1 MHLMPWPAQLAAGA
15 GRVPLAA
22 DGWRVEGAAPR
33 RVAAAARRLRRHWR
47 GVAGGPV
54 GLPIRVACEPA
65 AALPALGDDERYHL
79 RVDAAGVYIDAP
91 LEWGVLRAFAT
102 LAQLI
107 EADAGGACLPAV
119 EIDDAPRF
127 PWRGLMVDVARHF
140 ISMKTL
146 RRTLDAMAFHKLNVL
161 HLHLSDDQAFRFGS
175 RSHAELATAAE
186 HYTQPELRALVRYA
200 AARGIRVVPELD
212 VPGHVASWLA
222 VHPEWGLGDIPQG
235 RSTRFGVHECC
246 LNPAHEG
253 AMRAV
258 EALFG
263 ELAATFPD
271 RHAHFGGDEVRLPN
285 GASVARLQARF
296 NERVTALLRRLGK
309 VPMAWDEA
317 ASEGLGRDVTIQ
329 CWRGD
334 AALTRIV
341 DAGFD
346 AVLSA
351 PYYLDLGY
359 PADAHYRFDP
369 ATGTGPSLADEPRF
383 AHVGDGLRAVEWA
396 WRAADAP
403 LPAATRRG
411 AVLGGEACMWTELV
425 SDELLHGR
433 VWSRLP
439 AIAERLWSPLKVDA
453 DAAGGVSAAEVDDM
467 VRRLAASQRQLAR
480 AGILDLAASRRT
492 GLRRLGLV
500 AGDIDALMPLINAL
514 EPVKWYARLLGPM
527 ALKRRAEGVGEA
539 AAERPY
545 NAATP
550 LSRVIDVI
558 PPESLPARA
567 LLSADEG
574 ELRAIADGWRSQ
586 REAFLRCR
594 EKTPAIVE
602 LDAASAALCE
612 LATSLE
618 RRLDG
623 AEVAIPPAYTEPFGE
638 YLLAAAHRLSERF
651 A

>member
-1 MHLMPWPAQLAAGA
+1 MHLMPWPAELTAGA
-15 GRVPLAA
+15 GRVALAA
-22 DGWRVEGAAPR
+22 RGWRVEGTVSP

-65 AALPALGDDERYHL
+65 EPLPALGDDERYRL
-79 RVDAAGVYIDAP
+79 RVDATGVYIDAP

-107 EADAGGACLPAV
+107 EADGDGACLPAV
-119 EIDDAPRF
+119 EIEDAPRF

-140 ISMKTL
+140 ISIKTL
-146 RRTLDAMAFHKLNVL
+146 RRTLDAMAFYKLNVL
-161 HLHLSDDQAFRFGS
+161 HLHLSDDQAFRFGN
-175 RSHAELATAAE
+175 RSHPELATAAE
-186 HYTQPELRALVRYA
+186 HYTQPALQALVRHA

-222 VHPEWGLGDIPQG
+222 VHPEWGLGDIPRG
-235 RSTRFGVHECC
+235 RSTRFGVHPCC

-285 GASVARLQARF
+285 DAGTAEMQARF

-309 VPMAWDEA
+309 APMAWDEA
-317 ASEGLGRDVTIQ
+317 AAASLGRDVTIQ

-334 AALTRIV
+334 AALGRIV

-359 PADAHYRFDP
+359 PADVHYRFDP
-369 ATGTGPSLADEPRF
+369 ATGAGPRLADDPRF
-383 AHVGDGLRAVEWA
+383 AHVADGLRAVERA

-403 LPAATRRG
+403 LPKAARRG
-411 AVLGGEACMWTELV
+411 TVLGSEACMWTELV

-433 VWSRLP
+433 VWSRMP
-439 AIAERLWSPLKVDA
+439 AIAERLWSPIDQA
-453 DAAGGVSAAEVDDM
+453 DVGATAVDDM

-480 AGILDLAASRRT
+480 AGILDLAASQDA
-492 GLRRLGLV
+492 GLRRAGLT
-500 AGDIDALMPLINAL
+500 AADINALRPLIEAL
-514 EPVKWYARLLGPM
+514 EPVKWYARLLGPT

-539 AAERPY
+539 AAKRPY
-545 NAATP
+545 DAATP
-550 LSRVIDVI
+550 LSRIIDVI
-558 PPESLPARA
+558 PPESLQARA
-567 LLSADEG
+567 LLTADEPA
-574 ELRAIADGWRSQ
+574 LRAAVEDWRRQ
-586 REAFLRCR
+586 REAFERCR
-594 EKTPAIVE
+594 ANTPAIVE

-612 LATSLE
+612 LATCLE

-623 AEVAIPPAYTEPFGE
+623 AEVAIPPALVAPFGE
-638 YLLAAAHRLSERF
+638 YLLAAAHRLAERF